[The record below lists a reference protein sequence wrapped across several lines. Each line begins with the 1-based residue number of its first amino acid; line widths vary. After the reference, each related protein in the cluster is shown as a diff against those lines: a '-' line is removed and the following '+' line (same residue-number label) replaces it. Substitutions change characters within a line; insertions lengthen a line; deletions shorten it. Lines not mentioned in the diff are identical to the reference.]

1 MPNRKAAIKDLRT
14 SARRTERNKK
24 LKDSLKSVIKKSL
37 KAIDAKEPTAKEL
50 VIKASKAIDKAA
62 KVGLIKKNTASR
74 RKSRLDRNLNKLA
87 VTK

>member
-24 LKDSLKSVIKKSL
+24 IKDNLKTVIKKSL
-37 KAIDAKEPTAKEL
+37 KAIEAKDVTAKEL

-62 KVGLIKKNTASR
+62 KTGLIKKNTASR

-87 VTK
+87 AKK

>member
-24 LKDSLKSVIKKSL
+24 LKDNLKASIKKSL
-37 KAIDAKEPTAKEL
+37 KAIEAKDVTAKEL
-50 VIKASKAIDKAA
+50 VIKATKAIDKAA
-62 KVGLIKKNTASR
+62 KTGLIKKNTASR

-87 VTK
+87 VK